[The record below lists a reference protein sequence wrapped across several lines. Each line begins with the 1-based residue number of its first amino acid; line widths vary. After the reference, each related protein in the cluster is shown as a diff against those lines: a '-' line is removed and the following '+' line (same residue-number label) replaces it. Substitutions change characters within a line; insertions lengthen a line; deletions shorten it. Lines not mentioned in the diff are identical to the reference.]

1 MTRLLLKK
9 KKKKG
14 YDRNLIEIVREAQLK
29 NDLSFIF
36 IQKKIDFPKKKKK
49 KKKDKIG
56 FGLTMIALI
65 SLVELKSLR
74 NDQEYILY
82 LPRKQYE
89 IRLYLVFEQYYIKG
103 FYKKFNDCV

>member
-1 MTRLLLKK
+1 MS
-9 KKKKG
+9 
-14 YDRNLIEIVREAQLK
+14 YDRTSSQKKNKKIYDRTLIEIVREAQLK
-29 NDLSFIF
+29 NDISFIF
-36 IQKKIDFPKKKKK
+36 IYKKQIFPKKK

-82 LPRKQYE
+82 LPRKQ
-89 IRLYLVFEQYYIKG
+89 
-103 FYKKFNDCV
+103 

>member
-1 MTRLLLKK
+1 MTYLLFL
-9 KKKKG
+9 
-14 YDRNLIEIVREAQLK
+14 YIK
-29 NDLSFIF
+29 NRFS
-36 IQKKIDFPKKKKK
+36 QKKK

-82 LPRKQYE
+82 LPRKQ
-89 IRLYLVFEQYYIKG
+89 
-103 FYKKFNDCV
+103 